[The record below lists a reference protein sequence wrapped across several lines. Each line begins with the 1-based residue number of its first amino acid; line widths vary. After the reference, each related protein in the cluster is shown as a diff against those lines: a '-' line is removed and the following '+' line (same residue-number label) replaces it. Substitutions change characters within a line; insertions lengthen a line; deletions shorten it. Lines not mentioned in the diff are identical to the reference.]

1 MRRRRRIRI
10 RRKRKEGG
18 GGEEGKGIKE
28 GGGEG
33 GRGRGGGATLSVP
46 RTSWEAGT
54 WATAI
59 IEEDEQEGELKGRR
73 ELKDK
78 NQFADALFIRNR
90 PQVMIE

>member
-1 MRRRRRIRI
+1 MTSCSSGIVSDFSDDGASLD
-10 RRKRKEGG
+10 GG
-18 GGEEGKGIKE
+18 NGS
-28 GGGEG
+28 
-33 GRGRGGGATLSVP
+33 GRLLGAAAAPP

-59 IEEDEQEGELKGRR
+59 VEEDEEEGEAKGRR

-78 NQFADALFIRNR
+78 NQYADALFVRNR

>member
-1 MRRRRRIRI
+1 MTSCSS
-10 RRKRKEGG
+10 
-18 GGEEGKGIKE
+18 GIVSDFSDD
-28 GGGEG
+28 GASLLGGEG
-33 GRGRGGGATLSVP
+33 GRGRGGGGVSLSAP